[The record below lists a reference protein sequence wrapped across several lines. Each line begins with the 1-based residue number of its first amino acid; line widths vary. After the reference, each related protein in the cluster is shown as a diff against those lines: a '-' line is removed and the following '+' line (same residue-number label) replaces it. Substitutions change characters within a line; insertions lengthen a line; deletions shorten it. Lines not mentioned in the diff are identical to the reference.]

1 MYSKESI
8 KKVVGLMDETIKKYS
23 MIKDPDEIKIC
34 ISAGNRK
41 IGKVLNVSL
50 PPIKTCANCSGCM
63 WLCYDVKACLQ
74 YPNTVIDARVRNY
87 VLMKNFRE
95 LFFSRIREKLSRRK
109 KNKFFRWHV
118 SGDIPDMEYFKN
130 MIAIAKDFPGFVF
143 WTYTKNYTLV
153 NLYCAQ
159 YGKESIPENLSI
171 MFSEWRGMAM
181 ENPYNFPVFSVVFK
195 DDQIKPDPKK
205 NHYCPGNCD
214 ICLKN
219 GRGCPHRESTYCN
232 EH

>member
-8 KKVVGLMDETIKKYS
+8 KKVISLMNETIKKYS
-23 MIKDPDEIKIC
+23 GKPASEIKIC
-34 ISAGNRK
+34 ISSGNRK

-50 PPIKTCANCSGCM
+50 SPIKTCANCSGCM

-74 YPNTVIDARVRNY
+74 YPGTVIDSRVRNY
-87 VLMKNFRE
+87 ILMKEYREEYFR
-95 LFFSRIREKLSRRK
+95 RIREKLSRRR

-118 SGDIPDMEYFKN
+118 SGDIPDMDYFKN
-130 MIAIAKDFPGFVF
+130 MVAIAKDFPDFVF
-143 WTYTKNYTLV
+143 WTYTKNYSLV
-153 NLYCAQ
+153 NEYCDK

-195 DDQIKPDPKK
+195 DDKNKPDPKK

-219 GRGCPHRESTYCN
+219 GRGCPYRESTYCN